1 MKDRATVHK
10 KTVPPQTSQIYFLEK
25 PAGFSILDLKDLS
38 QDKREAIRLLHRR
51 DDKHNMRIL
60 VFFAIWAVA
69 GVAALTVD
77 LLAVQVLSCLAIAC
91 AIIGCTVLVHE
102 ASHNLLFLNPTANR
116 WLGLLCGLPVLVSVT
131 GFRTNHAFH
140 HARRGSYDESAEWK
154 VHPRGDVT
162 SLPKYLLSIIAGAY
176 GFITVLPVIAIK
188 YAQGATRRKTL
199 TEYAL
204 IVGAFALVFS
214 AFPTEAILK
223 LWLFP
228 IILAAH
234 LTEFRAVAEHGLTT
248 RGNVFTATRTV
259 VSNRVVSFLMCNI
272 NYHLEHHLFPGV
284 PWYNLPKVHRLLQDE
299 YRQAGSSV
307 YPSYTRFCIDF
318 FKAIWRGL
326 LPNARLIPVEAR
338 QH

>member
-1 MKDRATVHK
+1 MKDRAAVQEK
-10 KTVPPQTSQIYFLEK
+10 AVPAPTSEIYFLEK
-25 PAGFSILDLKDLS
+25 PTGFSTLDLKNLS

-51 DDKHNMRIL
+51 NDKHNIRIL
-60 VFFAIWAVA
+60 VFFAIWALA
-69 GVAALTVD
+69 GVAVLTVD
-77 LLAVQVLSCLAIAC
+77 LLAVQVLSYLLITC

-102 ASHNLLFLNPTANR
+102 ASHNLLFQNPTLNR

-131 GFRTNHAFH
+131 GFRTNHVFH
-140 HARRGSYDESAEWK
+140 HVRRGSYGESSEWK
-154 VHPRGDVT
+154 APPRVDAKSV
-162 SLPKYLLSIIAGAY
+162 PKYILSIIVGAY
-176 GFITVLPVIAIK
+176 GFLTALPVIAITH
-188 YAQGATRRKTL
+188 AQGATRTKTL

-204 IVGAFALVFS
+204 IVGVYALVFS
-214 AFPTEAILK
+214 AFPTEAILM
-223 LWLFP
+223 LWFFP
-228 IILAAH
+228 MIVAAH

-259 VSNRVVSFLMCNI
+259 VSNRLVSFVMCNI

-307 YPSYTRFCIDF
+307 YPSYTRFCTDF
-318 FKAIWRGL
+318 FTVIWRGL

>member
-1 MKDRATVHK
+1 MKDSTEVQK
-10 KTVPPQTSQIYFLEK
+10 KTVPAQTTEIYFLEK
-25 PAGFSILDLKDLS
+25 PTGFATLDLKDLS

-51 DDKHNMRIL
+51 NDKHNMRIL

-69 GVAALTVD
+69 GAAALTVD
-77 LLAVQVLSCLAIAC
+77 LLAVQVLSYLLITC

-102 ASHNLLFLNPTANR
+102 ASHNLLFQSPTVNR

-140 HARRGSYDESAEWK
+140 HARRGSYGESSEWK
-154 VHPRGDVT
+154 APPRVDAT
-162 SLPKYLLSIIAGAY
+162 SVPKYLLSIILGAY
-176 GFITVLPVIAIK
+176 GFLTALPVIAITH
-188 YAQGATRRKTL
+188 AQGATRRKTL
-199 TEYAL
+199 TEYTL
-204 IVGAFALVFS
+204 IIGVYVFVFS

-223 LWLFP
+223 LWFLP
-228 IILAAH
+228 MILAAH

-259 VSNRVVSFLMCNI
+259 VSNRFVSFVMCNI

-299 YRQAGSSV
+299 YRRAGSSI
-307 YPSYTRFCIDF
+307 YPSYRKF
-318 FKAIWRGL
+318 FVDLFKVIWRGL